1 MSFAPDFL
9 LFVLEGLLFP
19 GVVTLIFFAFLFEWA
34 YRKFLARFQA
44 RRGPMLAGPSG
55 ILQPFADFI
64 KTASKEEIVPDA
76 AHKAIFKT
84 LPLLAP
90 LPVLLG
96 LFLIPVS
103 SLAGLVNSPGDLY
116 LLIFLLSLFAA
127 IQITL
132 GWASGNRFA
141 LIGASRSGLQL
152 VSFGI
157 PLVFAAII
165 PAMRAESFSLE
176 KIVLSQTGYTGY
188 VPNWNIFHVSGIIAF
203 LIFLICSLAELEKVP
218 FDTPEAETEIAG
230 GWTLEYSGRAYAFII
245 LSEQLKEVFMIGLA
259 VTLFLGGPFGPTFGL
274 PSVYHA
280 ILFTLYFLVKS
291 LVVVFLLSLFS
302 ATMARLKVSQI
313 LEGTWSL
320 LAPIAVLTV
329 GLLIIIG

>member
-1 MSFAPDFL
+1 MSFTIDFL
-9 LFVLEGLLFP
+9 LFVLQGLLFP
-19 GVVTLIFFAFLFEWA
+19 GVVTLIIFAFFFEWA
-34 YRKFLARFQA
+34 YRKLLARFQA
-44 RRGPMLAGPSG
+44 RRGPAFAGPGG
-55 ILQPFADFI
+55 ILQPLADFI
-64 KTASKEEIVPDA
+64 KTASKEEIVPES
-76 AHKAIFKT
+76 AHRIIFKT

-96 LFLIPVS
+96 LFLIPITS
-103 SLAGLVNSPGDLY
+103 TAGLINSSGDLY

-157 PLVFAAII
+157 PLVFAAIV

-176 KIVLSQTGYTGY
+176 KIVLSQTSVIGY
-188 VPNWNIFHVSGIIAF
+188 VPNWNIFHISGIIAF

-259 VTLFLGGPFGPTFGL
+259 VTLFLGGPSGPTLGL
-274 PSVYHA
+274 PSPYHT
-280 ILFTLYFLVKS
+280 ILFTLYFLAKS
-291 LVVVFLLSLFS
+291 LVVVFLLSLLS

-320 LAPIAVLTV
+320 LAPISVMTV
-329 GLLIIIG
+329 VLLIIIG